1 MSRELLMMIFGLVL
15 LLATLGW
22 VIILSFTPSSLG
34 ASAIPIV
41 LLLSLSFFLVC
52 MGFTEL
58 ER

>member
-1 MSRELLMMIFGLVL
+1 MSRELLMIAFGLVL

-34 ASAIPIV
+34 AIAIPIV